1 MTPYKNALYVVN
13 ITLGHNAVVRLNAC
27 NIKSCFPLNAVQRL
41 FDDNESDEDQIGVS
55 SAALSVTLAIGKCG
69 RSNRGG
75 NVTFD
80 RCCRYGRTE
89 APAQAGI
96 CGLDESRVGRGG

>member
-27 NIKSCFPLNAVQRL
+27 NVKSCFPFNAVQRL
-41 FDDNESDEDQIGVS
+41 FDDNESDEDQIRVS
-55 SAALSVTLAIGKCG
+55 FAALSVTPTIGKCG
-69 RSNRGG
+69 RSNKRG

-80 RCCRYGRTE
+80 RCCRYDRTE
-89 APAQAGI
+89 APTQAEIYGI
-96 CGLDESRVGRGG
+96 DESRIGRDR